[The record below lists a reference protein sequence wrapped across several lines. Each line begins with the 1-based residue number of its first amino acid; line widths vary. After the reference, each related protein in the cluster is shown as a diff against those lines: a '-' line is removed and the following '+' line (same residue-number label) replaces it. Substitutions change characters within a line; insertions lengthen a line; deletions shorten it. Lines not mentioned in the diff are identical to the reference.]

1 MEETRKDEQPRAVRE
16 LERGGEIR
24 ARWGWAE
31 PSVWT
36 ERMLEALERGVIG
49 GKWHSLFDK
58 VYREESLRAGWK
70 QVEERKGGGGV
81 DGMSIAM
88 FRARADKR
96 LRRLS
101 EQLKEATYEPHAVK
115 RVWIPKGGG
124 KLRPLGVPVIIDRVV
139 QTSLRNAIEP
149 IFERKFADCSYGF
162 RPGRGCKD
170 ALRQVAEGLK
180 RGQTWV
186 VDVDIEQYFDSI
198 DKKRLMAEVATE
210 IADGSVL
217 GLIEQ
222 FLEQDVMDGM
232 KRWQPEKGTP
242 QGAVISP
249 LLANIYLHPVDV
261 AMQADGYRIVRYAD
275 DMVIL
280 CEKRE
285 QAEQALHRLG
295 TLLTERG
302 LRLHPIKTR
311 VVDATI
317 RPGFDFLGYRFF
329 GNSRYP
335 RPSSEKKLRGSIR
348 EKTSRTDG
356 QALPEIIKR
365 VNASLRGWFAYF
377 KHSSGSAFDAMDAYV
392 RMRLRSILRKRAK
405 RHGRGG
411 GHDHFRWPNA
421 YFQQLELFSLVAE
434 HHKLFHRSVKPA
446 H

>member
-1 MEETRKDEQPRAVRE
+1 
-16 LERGGEIR
+16 
-24 ARWGWAE
+24 
-31 PSVWT
+31 
-36 ERMLEALERGVIG
+36 MLEALERGVRG
-49 GKWHSLFDK
+49 GKWHSLNDK
-58 VYREESLRAGWK
+58 VYREESLRVAWK

-81 DGMSIAM
+81 DGMSIQM
-88 FRARADKR
+88 FRSRADKR

-101 EQLKEATYEPHAVK
+101 EQLQEGTYEPRAVK

-149 IFERKFADCSYGF
+149 IFERKFLDCSHGF

-170 ALRQVAEGLK
+170 ALRVVAEGLK
-180 RGQTWV
+180 RGWTWV

-198 DKKRLMAEVATE
+198 DKKRLMAEVAAE

-217 GLIEQ
+217 DLIEQ
-222 FLEQDVMDGM
+222 FLNQEVMDEM
-232 KRWQPEKGTP
+232 KRWQPERGTP

-261 AMQADGYRIVRYAD
+261 AMTADGYRIVRYAD

-280 CEKRE
+280 CQTRE
-285 QAEQALHRLG
+285 EAEAALRRLDA
-295 TLLTERG
+295 LLTERG
-302 LRLHPIKTR
+302 LRLHPDKTR
-311 VVDATI
+311 IVDATV

-335 RPSSEKKLRGSIR
+335 RPSSEKRLRGSIR
-348 EKTSRTDG
+348 EKTPRTSG
-356 QALPEIIKR
+356 SSLPEIIKR
-365 VNASLRGWFAYF
+365 VNESLRGWFGYF
-377 KHSSGSAFDAMDAYV
+377 KHSSRHAFERMDAYV
-392 RMRLRSILRKRAK
+392 RMRLRSILRKRSK

-411 GHDHFRWPNA
+411 GLDHFRWPNA
-421 YFQQLELFSLVAE
+421 FFQQLGLFILDLE
-434 HHKLFHRSVKPA
+434 HTKLFRQSSKLA